1 MQDGLRQENGTAV
14 LLVCVV
20 SRVAQGA
27 RFVGVVGYKHLGE
40 VNIVCRFCV

>member
-20 SRVAQGA
+20 SRVARPRAPGLLA
-27 RFVGVVGYKHLGE
+27 WSAI
-40 VNIVCRFCV
+40 NI